1 MQGHPQKGQKRGD
14 GIPHKSKKGAGIMQ
28 EITENDVNG
37 NISQKI
43 QDGLAVDLAA
53 QEEGSWM
60 PVEENKE
67 QSEEGGTFA
76 SEEIAALEKEN
87 ASLRASFEP
96 LYAEIGRNFYEK
108 PEGYELAITET
119 VQKLVGM
126 DDQIHRNY
134 LRTLRLKGIR
144 YCPFCERIVDSATI
158 FCGDCGTRIDP
169 VEDVD
174 DNSLLCP
181 EA

>member
-1 MQGHPQKGQKRGD
+1 
-14 GIPHKSKKGAGIMQ
+14 MQ
-28 EITENDVNG
+28 EITENGVNG

-96 LYAEIGRNFYEK
+96 LYAEIGDRK
-108 PEGYELAITET
+108 S
-119 VQKLVGM
+119 VV
-126 DDQIHRNY
+126 
-134 LRTLRLKGIR
+134 
-144 YCPFCERIVDSATI
+144 
-158 FCGDCGTRIDP
+158 
-169 VEDVD
+169 
-174 DNSLLCP
+174 
-181 EA
+181 